1 MREYFGKTWR
11 CIVALRKAWH
21 CLAAFVLCAT
31 FGPACAIGTRERV
44 GLQESA
50 VAFVCGS
57 TIHLWHRQGGRI
69 E

>member
-1 MREYFGKTWR
+1 MREYFDK
-11 CIVALRKAWH
+11 ILRRISASRTAWQ

-31 FGPACAIGTRERV
+31 FGPACAIGTREGV
-44 GLQESA
+44 GLQESL

-69 E
+69 G